1 MKKIKIITLIFF
13 LLVIILV
20 ALSFFKLPINTITNA
35 NIMEQTNNTV
45 SLTSSEE
52 QSLILLPKP
61 QIEIKEANFSVQNDL
76 LSADLITK
84 NVMFSRSLLDSNN
97 ISISIPNASIEN
109 LNINALENEVLLEGE
124 IENLDLNISSNEN
137 TTEIFSDTFSYK
149 EAEVQFDAFIEDEVL
164 KKLNF
169 SIQELDVNELVL
181 LLDKNYQKFFKQIN
195 LDTINVSG
203 EYTQNNFSINN
214 LELNFNENSQLKF
227 SCLINLENFLNSKL
241 NIKGFNI
248 PFEVFSQFLQ
258 NINFLNSTKL
268 PKGNLDNFDI
278 EYSDLIKINSLNYL
292 TENGSELDLK
302 GSFNYID
309 FSDTNFDLNLNSS
322 SSNDISNFFQLIFPK
337 LDSNLISF
345 DKLSLSSNIENE
357 NIKIKEL
364 NISKDE
370 TLISILGDFNL
381 DNFSNR
387 GLQIKINNFKEFDL
401 IPNAEIKEILNQ
413 LNISH
418 FTMDGAVIDEEII
431 INSLDVFE
439 EDELKLS
446 LSGETNLSNIQQTFL
461 NINLQQFDSN
471 DLSKL
476 LKYTDQDEY
485 AKYLD
490 LYLFSNVEGNL
501 IIDLATGNYVLENIE
516 ITQDE
521 NISTLSGNIF
531 NEKFSGNLSLKNLD
545 LENMEKFFLE
555 SSRLKGFLDL
565 NLDISQPIDLK
576 NMIGISGKING
587 QVKINVKEEEIAL
600 LLFMQSLSQDIEDFE
615 QINQLIN
622 TLSQSFI
629 NNDISIE
636 GEVTNS
642 NNKELIIKDLIFTS
656 SDNQE
661 LKGEIEYFHPN
672 YKITIFDI
680 IEQDDFIIK
689 FDKGSY
695 SYERVIPDGTVR
707 KPLEDL
713 IQKNINKLFENL
725 LQ

>member
-1 MKKIKIITLIFF
+1 MKKIKIITLIVF
-13 LLVIILV
+13 LLVLILV

-97 ISISIPNASIEN
+97 ISISIPNASIGN

-227 SCLINLENFLNSKL
+227 SGLINLENFLNSKL

-292 TENGSELDLK
+292 TENGSELDLQ

-418 FTMDGAVIDEEII
+418 FTMDGAVINEEII

-446 LSGETNLSNIQQTFL
+446 LSGETNLSNTQQTFL
-461 NINLQQFDSN
+461 NINLQQFDSK

-531 NEKFSGNLSLKNLD
+531 DEKFSGNLSLKNLD

-707 KPLEDL
+707 KPLEEL

>member
-1 MKKIKIITLIFF
+1 MKKIKIISLIVF
-13 LLVIILV
+13 LLVLLLV
-20 ALSFFKLPINTITNA
+20 ALSFFKLPINTITSA
-35 NIMEQTNNTV
+35 TVMEQTNNTV

-61 QIEIKEANFSVQNDL
+61 QIEMKEANFSIQNDL

-97 ISISIPNASIEN
+97 ISISIPNASIGN

-137 TTEIFSDTFSYK
+137 ITEIFSDTFSYK

-227 SCLINLENFLNSKL
+227 SGLINLENFLNSKL

-278 EYSDLIKINSLNYL
+278 EYSDLIKINSLNYI
-292 TENGSELDLK
+292 TENGSELDLQ

-337 LDSNLISF
+337 LDSNLLNF

-418 FTMDGAVIDEEII
+418 FTMDGTVIDEEII

-439 EDELKLS
+439 EDELKFS
-446 LSGETNLSNIQQTFL
+446 LSGETNLSNTQQTFL

-476 LKYTDQDEY
+476 LKYTDQDDY

-490 LYLFSNVEGNL
+490 LYSFNNVEGNL

-531 NEKFSGNLSLKNLD
+531 DEKFSGNLSLKNLD

-629 NNDISIE
+629 NNDISIK

-689 FDKGSY
+689 FNKGSY

-707 KPLEDL
+707 KPLEEL

>member
-1 MKKIKIITLIFF
+1 MKKIKIISLIVF
-13 LLVIILV
+13 LLVLLLV
-20 ALSFFKLPINTITNA
+20 ALSFFKLPINTITSA
-35 NIMEQTNNTV
+35 TVMEQTNNTV

-61 QIEIKEANFSVQNDL
+61 QIEMKEANFSIQNDL

-97 ISISIPNASIEN
+97 ISISIPNASIGN

-137 TTEIFSDTFSYK
+137 ITEIFSDTFSYK

-227 SCLINLENFLNSKL
+227 SGLINLENFLNSKL

-278 EYSDLIKINSLNYL
+278 EYSDLIKINSLNYI
-292 TENGSELDLK
+292 TENGSDLDLQ

-418 FTMDGAVIDEEII
+418 FTMDGTVIDEEII

-446 LSGETNLSNIQQTFL
+446 LSGETNLSNTQQTFL

-476 LKYTDQDEY
+476 LKYTDQDDY

-490 LYLFSNVEGNL
+490 LYSFNNVEGNL

-531 NEKFSGNLSLKNLD
+531 DEKFSGNLSLKNLD

-707 KPLEDL
+707 KPLEEL

>member
-1 MKKIKIITLIFF
+1 MKKIKIITLIVF
-13 LLVIILV
+13 LLVLILV

-97 ISISIPNASIEN
+97 ISISIPNASIGN

-214 LELNFNENSQLKF
+214 LELNFNGNSQLKF
-227 SCLINLENFLNSKL
+227 SGLINLENFLNSKL

-292 TENGSELDLK
+292 TENGSELDLQ

-345 DKLSLSSNIENE
+345 DKLSLSSNIEND

-418 FTMDGAVIDEEII
+418 FTMDGAVINEEII

-446 LSGETNLSNIQQTFL
+446 LSGETNLSNNQQTFL

-531 NEKFSGNLSLKNLD
+531 DEKFSGNLSLKNLD

-622 TLSQSFI
+622 TLSRSFI
-629 NNDISIE
+629 NNDILIE

-642 NNKELIIKDLIFTS
+642 NNKKLIIKDLIFTS

-707 KPLEDL
+707 KPLEEL

>member
-1 MKKIKIITLIFF
+1 MKKIKIITLIVF
-13 LLVIILV
+13 LLVLILV
-20 ALSFFKLPINTITNA
+20 ALSFFKLPINAITNA

-227 SCLINLENFLNSKL
+227 SGLINLENFLNSKL

-364 NISKDE
+364 DISKDE

-418 FTMDGAVIDEEII
+418 FTMDGAVINEEII

-446 LSGETNLSNIQQTFL
+446 LSGETNLSNNQQTFL

-476 LKYTDQDEY
+476 LKYTDQDDY
-485 AKYLD
+485 AKFLD
-490 LYLFSNVEGNL
+490 LYLFNNVEGNL

-516 ITQDE
+516 ITKDE

-622 TLSQSFI
+622 TLSRSFI

-707 KPLEDL
+707 KPLEEL

>member
-1 MKKIKIITLIFF
+1 MKKIKIITLIVF
-13 LLVIILV
+13 LLVLILV

-61 QIEIKEANFSVQNDL
+61 QIEMKEANFSIQNDL

-97 ISISIPNASIEN
+97 ISISIPNASIGN

-137 TTEIFSDTFSYK
+137 ITEIFSDTFSYK

-227 SCLINLENFLNSKL
+227 SGLINLENFLNSKL

-278 EYSDLIKINSLNYL
+278 EYSDLIKINSLNYI
-292 TENGSELDLK
+292 TENGSDLDLQ

-418 FTMDGAVIDEEII
+418 FTMDGTVIDEEII

-439 EDELKLS
+439 EDELKFS
-446 LSGETNLSNIQQTFL
+446 LSGETNLSNTQQTFL

-476 LKYTDQDEY
+476 LKYTDQDDY

-490 LYLFSNVEGNL
+490 LYSFNNVEGNL

-531 NEKFSGNLSLKNLD
+531 DEKFSGNLSLKNLD

-707 KPLEDL
+707 KPLEEL

>member
-1 MKKIKIITLIFF
+1 MKKIKIITLIVF
-13 LLVIILV
+13 LLVLLLV
-20 ALSFFKLPINTITNA
+20 ALSFFKLPINTITSA
-35 NIMEQTNNTV
+35 TVMEQTNNTV

-61 QIEIKEANFSVQNDL
+61 QIEMKEANFSIQNDL

-97 ISISIPNASIEN
+97 ISISIPNASIGN

-124 IENLDLNISSNEN
+124 IENLNLKISSNEN

-227 SCLINLENFLNSKL
+227 SGLINLENFLNSKL

-278 EYSDLIKINSLNYL
+278 EYSDLIKINSLNYI
-292 TENGSELDLK
+292 TENGSDLDLQ

-418 FTMDGAVIDEEII
+418 FTMDGTVIDEEII

-439 EDELKLS
+439 EDELKFS
-446 LSGETNLSNIQQTFL
+446 LSGETNLSNTQQTFL

-476 LKYTDQDEY
+476 LKYTDQDDY

-490 LYLFSNVEGNL
+490 LYSFNNVEGNL

-531 NEKFSGNLSLKNLD
+531 DEKFSGNLSLKNLD

-587 QVKINVKEEEIAL
+587 QVNINVKEEEIAL

-707 KPLEDL
+707 KPLEEL

>member
-1 MKKIKIITLIFF
+1 MKKIKIITLIVF
-13 LLVIILV
+13 LLVLLLV

-35 NIMEQTNNTV
+35 TIMEQTNNTV

-61 QIEIKEANFSVQNDL
+61 IIEIKEANFSVQNDL

-84 NVMFSRSLLDSNN
+84 NVRFSRSLLDSNN
-97 ISISIPNASIEN
+97 ISISIPNASIGN

-227 SCLINLENFLNSKL
+227 SGLINLENFLNSKL

-278 EYSDLIKINSLNYL
+278 EYSDLIKINSLNYV
-292 TENGSELDLK
+292 TENGSEIDLQ

-337 LDSNLISF
+337 LDSNLIIF

-401 IPNAEIKEILNQ
+401 IPNAEIKELLYQ

-446 LSGETNLSNIQQTFL
+446 LSGETNLSNTQQTFL

-476 LKYTDQDEY
+476 LKYTDQEDY

-490 LYLFSNVEGNL
+490 LYLFNNVEGNL

-521 NISTLSGNIF
+521 NISTLSGNILD
-531 NEKFSGNLSLKNLD
+531 EKFSGNLSLKNLD

-629 NNDISIE
+629 NNDISVE

-642 NNKELIIKDLIFTS
+642 NNNELIIKDLIFTS

-707 KPLEDL
+707 KPLEEL

>member
-1 MKKIKIITLIFF
+1 
-13 LLVIILV
+13 
-20 ALSFFKLPINTITNA
+20 
-35 NIMEQTNNTV
+35 
-45 SLTSSEE
+45 
-52 QSLILLPKP
+52 
-61 QIEIKEANFSVQNDL
+61 
-76 LSADLITK
+76 
-84 NVMFSRSLLDSNN
+84 
-97 ISISIPNASIEN
+97 
-109 LNINALENEVLLEGE
+109 
-124 IENLDLNISSNEN
+124 
-137 TTEIFSDTFSYK
+137 
-149 EAEVQFDAFIEDEVL
+149 
-164 KKLNF
+164 
-169 SIQELDVNELVL
+169 
-181 LLDKNYQKFFKQIN
+181 
-195 LDTINVSG
+195 
-203 EYTQNNFSINN
+203 
-214 LELNFNENSQLKF
+214 
-227 SCLINLENFLNSKL
+227 
-241 NIKGFNI
+241 
-248 PFEVFSQFLQ
+248 
-258 NINFLNSTKL
+258 
-268 PKGNLDNFDI
+268 
-278 EYSDLIKINSLNYL
+278 
-292 TENGSELDLK
+292 
-302 GSFNYID
+302 
-309 FSDTNFDLNLNSS
+309 
-322 SSNDISNFFQLIFPK
+322 
-337 LDSNLISF
+337 
-345 DKLSLSSNIENE
+345 
-357 NIKIKEL
+357 
-364 NISKDE
+364 
-370 TLISILGDFNL
+370 
-381 DNFSNR
+381 
-387 GLQIKINNFKEFDL
+387 
-401 IPNAEIKEILNQ
+401 
-413 LNISH
+413 
-418 FTMDGAVIDEEII
+418 MDGAVIDEEII

-446 LSGETNLSNIQQTFL
+446 LSGETNLSNTQKTFL

-476 LKYTDQDEY
+476 LKYTDQDDY

-490 LYLFSNVEGNL
+490 LYLFNNVEGNL

-531 NEKFSGNLSLKNLD
+531 DEKFSGNLSLKNLD

-600 LLFMQSLSQDIEDFE
+600 LLFMQSLSRDIEDFE

-707 KPLEDL
+707 KPLEEL

>member
-1 MKKIKIITLIFF
+1 MKKIKIISLIVF
-13 LLVIILV
+13 LLVLLLV
-20 ALSFFKLPINTITNA
+20 ALSFFKLPINTITSA
-35 NIMEQTNNTV
+35 TVMEQTNNTV

-61 QIEIKEANFSVQNDL
+61 QIEMKEANFSIQNDL

-97 ISISIPNASIEN
+97 ISISIPNASIGN

-124 IENLDLNISSNEN
+124 IENLYLNISSNEN
-137 TTEIFSDTFSYK
+137 KTEIISDTFSYK

-227 SCLINLENFLNSKL
+227 SGLINLENFLNSKL
-241 NIKGFNI
+241 NIKGLNI

-278 EYSDLIKINSLNYL
+278 EYSDLIKINSLNYI
-292 TENGSELDLK
+292 TENGSDLDLQ

-418 FTMDGAVIDEEII
+418 FTMDGTVIDEEII

-439 EDELKLS
+439 EDELKFS
-446 LSGETNLSNIQQTFL
+446 LSGETNLSNTQQTFL

-476 LKYTDQDEY
+476 LKYTDQDDY
-485 AKYLD
+485 AKYFD
-490 LYLFSNVEGNL
+490 LYSFNNVEGNL

-531 NEKFSGNLSLKNLD
+531 DEKFSGNLSLKNLD

-587 QVKINVKEEEIAL
+587 QVNINVKEEEIAL

-642 NNKELIIKDLIFTS
+642 NNKEVIIKDLIFTS

-689 FDKGSY
+689 FNKGSY

-707 KPLEDL
+707 KPLEEL

>member
-1 MKKIKIITLIFF
+1 MKKIKIISLIVF
-13 LLVIILV
+13 LLVLLLV
-20 ALSFFKLPINTITNA
+20 ALSFFKLPINTITSA
-35 NIMEQTNNTV
+35 TVMEQTNNTV

-61 QIEIKEANFSVQNDL
+61 QIEMKEANFSIQNDL

-97 ISISIPNASIEN
+97 ISISIPNASIGN

-227 SCLINLENFLNSKL
+227 SGLINLENFLNSKL

-278 EYSDLIKINSLNYL
+278 EYSDLIKINSLNYI
-292 TENGSELDLK
+292 TENGSDLDLQ

-370 TLISILGDFNL
+370 TLISILGDLNL

-387 GLQIKINNFKEFDL
+387 GLQLKINNFKEFDL

-418 FTMDGAVIDEEII
+418 FTMDGTVIDEEII

-439 EDELKLS
+439 EDELKFS
-446 LSGETNLSNIQQTFL
+446 LSGETNLSNTQQTFL

-476 LKYTDQDEY
+476 LKYTDQDDY

-490 LYLFSNVEGNL
+490 LYSFNNVEGNL

-531 NEKFSGNLSLKNLD
+531 DEKFSGNLSLKNLD

-587 QVKINVKEEEIAL
+587 QVNINVKEEEIAL

-689 FDKGSY
+689 FNKGSY

-707 KPLEDL
+707 KPLEEL

>member
-1 MKKIKIITLIFF
+1 MKKIKIITLIVF
-13 LLVIILV
+13 LLVLILV

-97 ISISIPNASIEN
+97 ISISIPNASIGN

-227 SCLINLENFLNSKL
+227 SGLINLENFLNSKL

-292 TENGSELDLK
+292 TENGSELDLQ

-418 FTMDGAVIDEEII
+418 FTMDGAVINEEII

-446 LSGETNLSNIQQTFL
+446 LSGETNLSNTQQTFL

-476 LKYTDQDEY
+476 LKYTDQDDY

-490 LYLFSNVEGNL
+490 LYSFNNVEGNL

-531 NEKFSGNLSLKNLD
+531 DEKFSGNLSLKNLD

-707 KPLEDL
+707 KPLEEL

>member
-1 MKKIKIITLIFF
+1 MKKIKIITLIVF
-13 LLVIILV
+13 LLVLILV

-97 ISISIPNASIEN
+97 ISISIPNASIGN

-137 TTEIFSDTFSYK
+137 TTEIFSDTFFYK

-227 SCLINLENFLNSKL
+227 SGLINLENFLNSKL

-278 EYSDLIKINSLNYL
+278 EYSDLIKINSLNYI
-292 TENGSELDLK
+292 TENGSDLDLQ

-337 LDSNLISF
+337 LDSNLIRF

-401 IPNAEIKEILNQ
+401 IPNAAIKEILNQ

-418 FTMDGAVIDEEII
+418 FTMDGAVINEEII

-446 LSGETNLSNIQQTFL
+446 LSGETNLSNTQQTFL

-531 NEKFSGNLSLKNLD
+531 DEKFSGNLSLKNLD

-622 TLSQSFI
+622 TLSRSFI
-629 NNDISIE
+629 NNDILIE

-707 KPLEDL
+707 KPLEEL

>member
-84 NVMFSRSLLDSNN
+84 NVMFSRSLLDSKN
-97 ISISIPNASIEN
+97 ISISIPNASIGN

-227 SCLINLENFLNSKL
+227 SGLINLENFLNSKL

-364 NISKDE
+364 DISKDE

-476 LKYTDQDEY
+476 LKYTDQDDY
-485 AKYLD
+485 AKFLD
-490 LYLFSNVEGNL
+490 LYLFNNVEGNL

-707 KPLEDL
+707 KPLEEL

>member
-1 MKKIKIITLIFF
+1 MKKIKIITLIVF
-13 LLVIILV
+13 LLVLILV
-20 ALSFFKLPINTITNA
+20 ALSFFKLPINTITSA
-35 NIMEQTNNTV
+35 TIMEQTNNTV

-97 ISISIPNASIEN
+97 ISISIPNASIGN
-109 LNINALENEVLLEGE
+109 LNIIALENEVLLEGE
-124 IENLDLNISSNEN
+124 IENLDLNISSNVN

-227 SCLINLENFLNSKL
+227 SGLINLENFLNSKL

-248 PFEVFSQFLQ
+248 TFEVFSQFLQ

-268 PKGNLDNFDI
+268 PKGNLDNFDV
-278 EYSDLIKINSLNYL
+278 EYSDMIKINSLNYV
-292 TENGSELDLK
+292 TENGSELDLQ

-309 FSDTNFDLNLNSS
+309 FSDSNFDLNLNSS
-322 SSNDISNFFQLIFPK
+322 SSNDISNFFQLIFPT
-337 LDSNLISF
+337 LDSNLLSF

-401 IPNAEIKEILNQ
+401 IPNAEIKELLYQ

-446 LSGETNLSNIQQTFL
+446 LSGETNLSNTQQTFL

-476 LKYTDQDEY
+476 LKYTDQEDY

-490 LYLFSNVEGNL
+490 LYLFNNVEGNL

-521 NISTLSGNIF
+521 NISTLSGNILD
-531 NEKFSGNLSLKNLD
+531 EKFSGNLSLKNLD

-629 NNDISIE
+629 NNDISVE

-672 YKITIFDI
+672 YKITIFEI

-707 KPLEDL
+707 KPLEEL

>member
-1 MKKIKIITLIFF
+1 MKKIKIITLIVF
-13 LLVIILV
+13 LLVLILV

-97 ISISIPNASIEN
+97 ISISIPNASIGN

-137 TTEIFSDTFSYK
+137 TTEIFSDIFSYK

-227 SCLINLENFLNSKL
+227 SGLINLENFLNSKL

-292 TENGSELDLK
+292 TENGSELDLQ

-418 FTMDGAVIDEEII
+418 FTMDGAVINEEII

-446 LSGETNLSNIQQTFL
+446 LSGETNLSNTQQTFL

-531 NEKFSGNLSLKNLD
+531 DEKFSGNLSLKNLD

-707 KPLEDL
+707 KPLEEL

>member
-1 MKKIKIITLIFF
+1 MKKIKIISLIVF
-13 LLVIILV
+13 LLVLLLV
-20 ALSFFKLPINTITNA
+20 ALSFFKLPINTITSA
-35 NIMEQTNNTV
+35 TVMEQTNNTV

-61 QIEIKEANFSVQNDL
+61 QIEMKEANFSIQNDL

-97 ISISIPNASIEN
+97 ISISIPNASIGN

-137 TTEIFSDTFSYK
+137 ITEIFSDTFSYK

-227 SCLINLENFLNSKL
+227 SGLINLENFLNSKL

-278 EYSDLIKINSLNYL
+278 EYSDMIKINSLNYV
-292 TENGSELDLK
+292 TENGSELDLQ
-302 GSFNYID
+302 GIFNYIN
-309 FSDTNFDLNLNSS
+309 FSDSNFDLNLNSS
-322 SSNDISNFFQLIFPK
+322 SSIDISNFFQLIFPK
-337 LDSNLISF
+337 LDSNLLNF

-418 FTMDGAVIDEEII
+418 FTMDGTVIDEEII

-439 EDELKLS
+439 EDELKFS
-446 LSGETNLSNIQQTFL
+446 LSGETNLSNTQQTFL

-476 LKYTDQDEY
+476 LKYTDQDDY

-490 LYLFSNVEGNL
+490 LYLFNNVEGNL

-531 NEKFSGNLSLKNLD
+531 DEKFSGNLSLKNLD

-707 KPLEDL
+707 KPLEEL

>member
-1 MKKIKIITLIFF
+1 MKKIKIITLIVF
-13 LLVIILV
+13 LLVLILV

-97 ISISIPNASIEN
+97 ISISIPNASIAN

-124 IENLDLNISSNEN
+124 IENLDLNILSNEN

-227 SCLINLENFLNSKL
+227 SGLINLENFLNSKL

-292 TENGSELDLK
+292 TENGSELDLQ

-418 FTMDGAVIDEEII
+418 FTMDGAVINEEII

-446 LSGETNLSNIQQTFL
+446 LSGETNLSNTQQTFL

-531 NEKFSGNLSLKNLD
+531 DEKFSGNLSLKNLD

-707 KPLEDL
+707 KPLEEL

>member
-84 NVMFSRSLLDSNN
+84 NVMFSRSLLDSKN
-97 ISISIPNASIEN
+97 ISISIPNASIGN

-227 SCLINLENFLNSKL
+227 SGLINLENFLNSKL

-476 LKYTDQDEY
+476 LKYTDQDDY
-485 AKYLD
+485 AKFLD
-490 LYLFSNVEGNL
+490 LYLFNNVEGNL

>member
-1 MKKIKIITLIFF
+1 MKKIKIITLIVF
-13 LLVIILV
+13 LLALILV

-35 NIMEQTNNTV
+35 NIMERTNNTV

-97 ISISIPNASIEN
+97 ISISIPNASIGN

-137 TTEIFSDTFSYK
+137 TTEIFSNTFSYK

-181 LLDKNYQKFFKQIN
+181 LLDKNYQKFFKQID

-227 SCLINLENFLNSKL
+227 SGLINLENFLNSKL
-241 NIKGFNI
+241 NIKGLNI

-278 EYSDLIKINSLNYL
+278 EYSDIIKINSLNYL
-292 TENGSELDLK
+292 TENGSELDLQ

-418 FTMDGAVIDEEII
+418 FTMDGTVIDDEII

-446 LSGETNLSNIQQTFL
+446 LSGETNLSNTQQTFL
-461 NINLQQFDSN
+461 NINLQQVDSN

-476 LKYTDQDEY
+476 LKYTDQDDY

-490 LYLFSNVEGNL
+490 LYLFDNVEGNL

-531 NEKFSGNLSLKNLD
+531 DEKFSGNLSLKNLD

-629 NNDISIE
+629 NNDILIE

-695 SYERVIPDGTVR
+695 SYERVVPDGTVR

>member
-1 MKKIKIITLIFF
+1 MKKIKIITLIIF
-13 LLVIILV
+13 LLVLLLV
-20 ALSFFKLPINTITNA
+20 ALSFFKLPINTITSA
-35 NIMEQTNNTV
+35 TVMEQTNNTV

-97 ISISIPNASIEN
+97 ISISIPNASIGN

-137 TTEIFSDTFSYK
+137 ITEIFSDTFSYK

-227 SCLINLENFLNSKL
+227 SGLINLENFLNSKL

-278 EYSDLIKINSLNYL
+278 EYSDLIKINSLNYI
-292 TENGSELDLK
+292 TENGSELDLQ

-418 FTMDGAVIDEEII
+418 FTMDGTVIDEEII

-439 EDELKLS
+439 EDELKFS
-446 LSGETNLSNIQQTFL
+446 LSGETNLSNTQQTFL

-476 LKYTDQDEY
+476 LKYTDQDDY

-490 LYLFSNVEGNL
+490 LYLFNNVEGNL

-531 NEKFSGNLSLKNLD
+531 DEKFSGNLSLKNLD

-707 KPLEDL
+707 KPLEEL

>member
-1 MKKIKIITLIFF
+1 MKKIKIISLIVF
-13 LLVIILV
+13 LLVLLLV
-20 ALSFFKLPINTITNA
+20 ALSFFKLPINTITSA
-35 NIMEQTNNTV
+35 TIMEQTNNTV

-61 QIEIKEANFSVQNDL
+61 QIEMKEANFSIQNDL

-97 ISISIPNASIEN
+97 ISISIPNASIGN

-227 SCLINLENFLNSKL
+227 SGLINLENFLNSKL

-278 EYSDLIKINSLNYL
+278 EYSDMIKINSLNYV
-292 TENGSELDLK
+292 TENGSELDLQ
-302 GSFNYID
+302 GSFNNIN
-309 FSDTNFDLNLNSS
+309 FSDSNFDLNLDSS

-337 LDSNLISF
+337 LDSNLLNF

-418 FTMDGAVIDEEII
+418 FTMDGTVIDEEII

-446 LSGETNLSNIQQTFL
+446 LSGETNLSNTQQTFL

-476 LKYTDQDEY
+476 LKYTDQDDY

-490 LYLFSNVEGNL
+490 LYLFNNVEGNL

-531 NEKFSGNLSLKNLD
+531 DEKFSGNLSLKNLD

-707 KPLEDL
+707 KPLEEL

>member
-1 MKKIKIITLIFF
+1 MKKIKIITLIVF
-13 LLVIILV
+13 LLVLILV

-97 ISISIPNASIEN
+97 ISISIPNASIGN

-227 SCLINLENFLNSKL
+227 SGLISLENFLNSKL
-241 NIKGFNI
+241 NIKGLNI

-278 EYSDLIKINSLNYL
+278 EYSDMIKINSLNYV
-292 TENGSELDLK
+292 TENGSKLDLQ
-302 GSFNYID
+302 GSLNYNN
-309 FSDTNFDLNLNSS
+309 FSDINFDLNLNSS
-322 SSNDISNFFQLIFPK
+322 SSNDISNFFQLTFPK
-337 LDSNLISF
+337 LDSNLLNF
-345 DKLSLSSNIENE
+345 DKLSLSSKIENE

-370 TLISILGDFNL
+370 TLISVQGDFNL

-401 IPNAEIKEILNQ
+401 IPNAEIKEFLNQ
-413 LNISH
+413 LDISH
-418 FTMDGAVIDEEII
+418 FTMDGTVIDEEVI
-431 INSLDVFE
+431 INSLDIFE
-439 EDELKLS
+439 DDELKLS
-446 LSGETNLSNIQQTFL
+446 LSGETNLSNTQKTFL

-476 LKYTDQDEY
+476 LKYTDQDDY

-490 LYLFSNVEGNL
+490 LYLFNNVEGNL

-531 NEKFSGNLSLKNLD
+531 DEKFSGNLSLKNLD

-565 NLDISQPIDLK
+565 NLDISQPINLK

-656 SDNQE
+656 SNNQE

-689 FDKGSY
+689 YDKGSY

-707 KPLEDL
+707 KPLEEL

>member
-1 MKKIKIITLIFF
+1 MKKIKIITLIVF
-13 LLVIILV
+13 LLVLLLV

-35 NIMEQTNNTV
+35 TIMEQTNNTV

-61 QIEIKEANFSVQNDL
+61 KIEIKEANFSVQNDL

-84 NVMFSRSLLDSNN
+84 NVRFSRSLLDSNN
-97 ISISIPNASIEN
+97 ISISIPNASIGN

-227 SCLINLENFLNSKL
+227 SGLINLENFLNSKL

-278 EYSDLIKINSLNYL
+278 EYSDLIKINSLNYV
-292 TENGSELDLK
+292 TENGSEIDLQ

-337 LDSNLISF
+337 LDSNLIIF

-401 IPNAEIKEILNQ
+401 IPNAEIKELLYQ

-446 LSGETNLSNIQQTFL
+446 LSGETNLSNTQQTFL

-476 LKYTDQDEY
+476 LKYTDQEDY

-490 LYLFSNVEGNL
+490 LYLFNNVEGNL

-521 NISTLSGNIF
+521 NISTLSGNILD
-531 NEKFSGNLSLKNLD
+531 EKFSGKLSLKNLD

-629 NNDISIE
+629 NNDISVE
-636 GEVTNS
+636 GEVNNS
-642 NNKELIIKDLIFTS
+642 NNNELIIKDLIFTS

-707 KPLEDL
+707 KPLEEL

>member
-1 MKKIKIITLIFF
+1 MKKIKIITLIVF
-13 LLVIILV
+13 LLVLILV

-97 ISISIPNASIEN
+97 ISISIPNASIGN

-227 SCLINLENFLNSKL
+227 SGLINLENFLNSKL

-292 TENGSELDLK
+292 TENGSELDLQ

-418 FTMDGAVIDEEII
+418 FTMDGTVIDEEII

-446 LSGETNLSNIQQTFL
+446 LSGETNLSNTQQTFL

-531 NEKFSGNLSLKNLD
+531 DEKFSGNLSLKNLD

-622 TLSQSFI
+622 TLSRSFI

-707 KPLEDL
+707 KPLEEL

>member
-1 MKKIKIITLIFF
+1 MKKIKIISLIVF
-13 LLVIILV
+13 LLVLLLV

-97 ISISIPNASIEN
+97 ISISIPNASIGN

-137 TTEIFSDTFSYK
+137 ITEIFSDTFSYK

-227 SCLINLENFLNSKL
+227 SGLINLENFLNSKL

-278 EYSDLIKINSLNYL
+278 EYSDLIKINSLNYI
-292 TENGSELDLK
+292 TENGSDLDLQ

-418 FTMDGAVIDEEII
+418 FTMDGTVIDEEII

-446 LSGETNLSNIQQTFL
+446 LSGETNLSNTQQTFL

-476 LKYTDQDEY
+476 LKYTDQDDY

-531 NEKFSGNLSLKNLD
+531 DEKFSGNLSLKNLD

-689 FDKGSY
+689 FNKGSY

-707 KPLEDL
+707 KPLEEL